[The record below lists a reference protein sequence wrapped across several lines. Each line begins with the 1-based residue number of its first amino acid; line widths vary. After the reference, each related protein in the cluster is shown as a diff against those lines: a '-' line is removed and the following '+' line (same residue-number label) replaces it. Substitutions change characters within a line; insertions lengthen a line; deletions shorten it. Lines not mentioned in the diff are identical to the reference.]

1 MITLKDWM
9 QISNYRVSEGSEYG
23 WECFGPNAY
32 RLDAWNGDQ
41 NGHSH
46 SVVFDTKTQEVYEVT
61 TYDYRNNRAYRLM
74 NPEWV
79 KEFKDEAQRRE
90 VEFAE
95 AWDDVHYVDLD
106 VEEDFLEKARAIEA
120 GEDYDTRVQLQIT
133 FPDDELLLYMKIAHD
148 RDITFNELVEIALQ
162 DAIDQHR
169 MINDIPFPVKQ
180 KKKKKHGKKQT
191 V

>member
-9 QISNYRVSEGSEYG
+9 QISNYRISEGSEYG

-79 KEFKDEAQRRE
+79 TEFKDEAQRRE

-95 AWDDVHYVDLD
+95 AWDDVRYVDLD

-120 GEDYDTRVQLQIT
+120 GEDYDTRVQLQVT
-133 FPDDELLLYMKIAHD
+133 FSDDELLLYMKIAHD

-169 MINDIPFPVKQ
+169 MLNDIPFPVKQ